1 MPKRLVRELR
11 SLARDLPVHAAS
23 SVLLRFDA
31 DCPLFMRALIT
42 GPPRTP
48 YEHGCFEFEVE
59 CPADYPAKP
68 PRVRIL
74 TTKRGT
80 LKFGPNLYADGK
92 EVEVPSI
99 KGGSPPRRFT
109 RHCAGLGTPSKDKDA
124 LGEDFLGLCLV
135 PHAFGRLPHLICLY
149 TRPLVR
155 VLRCATC
162 ALLSALQVL
171 LCIVSTRNQRLL
183 LALRALLP

>member
-1 MPKRLVRELR
+1 AVPKRLVRELR

-31 DCPLFMRALIT
+31 VCPLYMRALIT

-80 LKFGPNLYADGK
+80 LKFGPNLYADGL
-92 EVEVPSI
+92 VCLSL
-99 KGGSPPRRFT
+99 
-109 RHCAGLGTPSKDKDA
+109 LGTWPGPGWDPNASS
-124 LGEDFLGLCLV
+124 L
-135 PHAFGRLPHLICLY
+135 
-149 TRPLVR
+149 
-155 VLRCATC
+155 
-162 ALLSALQVL
+162 LQVL
-171 LCIVSTRNQRLL
+171 ISIQGLV
-183 LALRALLP
+183 